1 MKCGVKELINQS
13 NKENKEKV
21 NTKKR
26 RKPFSSLL
34 PICAAA
40 MLTLSNCALF
50 APKNTPKNNI
60 EHLKEKVEN
69 LEKKVNELKE
79 RIFESNERV
88 YEIRRGIDKWCDFN
102 EEELKKEK
110 EKGDDANP
118 QKIKLL
124 EERIKACLAFYQNI
138 VNAKYGI
145 YYIPSLEDAQKLT
158 KQKTNEIVT
167 ENIQKLKNT
176 VRLVECSIEQCVQ
189 TNQPNTIFLQYG
201 DKKIMLTFEE
211 LNNINSIYSKLN
223 KMFEDLKSM
232 VWRSLADTYQFV
244 MGPARVDKIV
254 EEEFKKQIDE
264 MIKELKESM
273 KKEIPLIQ
281 SK

>member
-50 APKNTPKNNI
+50 APKSTLESNI
-60 EHLKEKVEN
+60 QQ
-69 LEKKVNELKE
+69 LEKKVETLQNMVL
-79 RIFESNERV
+79 ESNRRV
-88 YEIRRGIDKWCDFN
+88 YQIIKNIDEQCDLAQ
-102 EEELKKEK
+102 EELKKEK
-110 EKGDDANP
+110 DKRDDANP

-167 ENIQKLKNT
+167 ENIQKLKST
-176 VRLVECSIEQCVQ
+176 VRLVECSIGQCVQ
-189 TNQPNTIFLQYG
+189 SNQPN
-201 DKKIMLTFEE
+201 
-211 LNNINSIYSKLN
+211 
-223 KMFEDLKSM
+223 
-232 VWRSLADTYQFV
+232 A
-244 MGPARVDKIV
+244 
-254 EEEFKKQIDE
+254 
-264 MIKELKESM
+264 
-273 KKEIPLIQ
+273 
-281 SK
+281 

>member
-50 APKNTPKNNI
+50 APKSTLESNI
-60 EHLKEKVEN
+60 QQ
-69 LEKKVNELKE
+69 LEKKVETLQNMVL
-79 RIFESNERV
+79 ESNRRV
-88 YEIRRGIDKWCDFN
+88 YQIIKNIDEQCDLAQ
-102 EEELKKEK
+102 EELKKEK
-110 EKGDDANP
+110 DKRDDANP

-167 ENIQKLKNT
+167 ENIQKLKST

-244 MGPARVDKIV
+244 MGRERVDKIV
-254 EEEFKKQIDE
+254 EEEFKEQINK
-264 MIKELKESM
+264 MIEELKESM
-273 KKEIPLIQ
+273 KKYP
-281 SK
+281 